1 VHRLRFRIHL
11 LSGILIIVAF
21 VLAIAGNSNVLAANT
36 TVDEKEL
43 TAEQILQNVVDSQ
56 YALKDFT
63 ARAKMELFLNKTRFP
78 VSMQIFARRPNATA
92 VKVMGVTV
100 QSKGGLLLPSPTIF
114 LNSGEYDLSIGGII
128 HSSEGKLYIVNVRP
142 KVKTPEN
149 YFWRLEIAADPW
161 VVKASEAHDGQG
173 QSTRLEAEYQKVM
186 EGCWLPVK
194 FEGKGSMLL
203 KTALPEGFINWLFNV
218 VAKGKE
224 VRYVLTLSDVKVN
237 VGIPDSMFK

>member
-1 VHRLRFRIHL
+1 MHRLRFRIHL

-128 HSSEGKLYIVNVRP
+128 HSSE
-142 KVKTPEN
+142 
-149 YFWRLEIAADPW
+149 
-161 VVKASEAHDGQG
+161 
-173 QSTRLEAEYQKVM
+173 
-186 EGCWLPVK
+186 
-194 FEGKGSMLL
+194 
-203 KTALPEGFINWLFNV
+203 
-218 VAKGKE
+218 
-224 VRYVLTLSDVKVN
+224 
-237 VGIPDSMFK
+237 